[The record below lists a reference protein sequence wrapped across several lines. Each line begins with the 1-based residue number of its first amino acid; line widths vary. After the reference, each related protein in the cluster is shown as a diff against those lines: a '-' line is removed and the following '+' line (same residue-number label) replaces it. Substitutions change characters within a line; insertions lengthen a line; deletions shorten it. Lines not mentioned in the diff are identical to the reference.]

1 MGKRTK
7 FSSNQVFNLFH
18 EKVKLPGG
26 GTIKDFLVV
35 APKFKSKSGLTG
47 VAILPIL
54 IKKNA
59 KGKVIGESVVLIEIY
74 RPPVRVTHF
83 EVPRG
88 FIDQGENYRQA
99 CIRELK
105 EEIGTHIKILS
116 IQKIKEV
123 FPEPGV
129 LDGRIAVLKVE
140 IEADSFDPNFKANEA
155 GHKSV
160 KAFTRKELKSAA
172 GKGST
177 KIRDLVTCYC
187 VEGFLNSVSGL

>member
-35 APKFKSKSGLTG
+35 APKFKSQSGLTG
-47 VAILPIL
+47 VAILPVL
-54 IKKNA
+54 VKRNK
-59 KGKVIGESVVLIEIY
+59 KGKSIKESVVLIEIF
-74 RPPVRVTHF
+74 RPPVRVAHF

-88 FIDQGENYRQA
+88 FIDKGEDFRQA

-105 EEIGTHIKILS
+105 EEIGTGIEILS
-116 IQKIKEV
+116 IRKIKEV

-129 LDGRIAVLKVE
+129 LDAKIAVLKVE
-140 IEADSFDPNFKANEA
+140 IDWDSFDPNFIADEA

-160 KAFTRKELKSAA
+160 KAFTRKQLSVAA

-187 VEGFLNSVSGL
+187 VEGFLNS